1 MAGMIN
7 GSMEHYRTMTGMIT
21 WNTNG
26 QWIICS
32 WGRDKRVTR
41 QYEKWTIYRC
51 FITYI
56 YIQYIFKYILKM
68 LVFHSYS
75 KIQFPEGSWSL
86 PDIAGRFQVQQWYIG
101 QPHAGDLLNRLGK
114 WNTHRRS
121 NQEDVPSNNWR
132 WQGNI
137 SRSGKRA
144 ANWGRSAATKKHTQ
158 GDSAWFRKII

>member
-1 MAGMIN
+1 MLEWEKN
-7 GSMEHYRTMTGMIT
+7 GQPPGKSRKPWFLQPKNRAPVPWLWQKRIRLIRLGFYSTGVMGLMEYYMEQYRTITEMIM

-51 FITYI
+51 FITHIYI
-56 YIQYIFKYILKM
+56 YKYILKM

-86 PDIAGRFQVQQWYIG
+86 PACFRFSSDIL
-101 QPHAGDLLNRLGK
+101 DN
-114 WNTHRRS
+114 
-121 NQEDVPSNNWR
+121 
-132 WQGNI
+132 
-137 SRSGKRA
+137 
-144 ANWGRSAATKKHTQ
+144 HTQ
-158 GDSAWFRKII
+158 GTC